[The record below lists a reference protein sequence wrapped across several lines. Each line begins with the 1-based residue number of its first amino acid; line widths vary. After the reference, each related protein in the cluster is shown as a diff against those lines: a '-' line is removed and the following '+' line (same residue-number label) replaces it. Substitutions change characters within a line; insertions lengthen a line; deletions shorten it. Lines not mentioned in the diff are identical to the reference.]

1 MSYVNPLHPK
11 TRSALEYAFDLA
23 ADLFT
28 VTDAQIEAQA
38 EIYRAV
44 ASGEL
49 YDVVEA
55 LNRAR
60 RHATLTWRNWETQ
73 YVQAVQRQ
81 IFDDLRKRKPQE
93 AA

>member
-1 MSYVNPLHPK
+1 MSYVNPEHPK
-11 TRSALEYAFDLA
+11 TRSALAAAFDLA
-23 ADLFT
+23 ADMFPA
-28 VTDAQIEAQA
+28 TDEQINAQA

-55 LNRAR
+55 LNKAR
-60 RHATLTWRNWETQ
+60 RRVTQTWRNWESDF
-73 YVQAVQRQ
+73 VRAVQVQ
-81 IFDDLRKRKPQE
+81 ICDDLRKQNRRE